1 METDQIF
8 SWCRI
13 NSFLNDFKD
22 VPRKDK
28 VKELSR
34 VFEINKG
41 TKNYDQSA
49 LWLEVLEYRA
59 ANKQK
64 DFTDHIAD
72 LKQIYVLKEIPALNP
87 DYTNPNG
94 PYHQAFPYKGQKNK

>member
-34 VFEINKG
+34 VFEIKKG
-41 TKNYDQSA
+41 SKNYDQSA

-59 ANKQK
+59 SNKQK
-64 DFTDHIAD
+64 DFTDQIAD
-72 LKQIYVLKEIPALNP
+72 LKEIYFLKEIPAAKP
-87 DYTNPNG
+87 DYSNANG
-94 PYHQAFPYKGQKNK
+94 PFFQALPFKGQKNR